1 VIHRD
6 IKPGNILLAS
16 RTEDII
22 LGKSLPDDF
31 EPVLTDF
38 GLVRFIDSTQHT
50 TGSGAIAGTPA
61 YMSPEQARGEL
72 TDGRTDVYSLGIVL
86 YEILAGHLPFEG
98 ETTMGVLMKHINE
111 PPAPV
116 PGLPPAMQNVLDR
129 ALAKDVDDRFQTPAE
144 FGEAFNMAIQGK
156 ADFATLDVLNPKPTR
171 KASKRIFREDKKKR
185 PAWIMPVLAA
195 VLIIAVAT
203 GAMFSGLFQL
213 PFGAASTSTS
223 TATASASLSVPSS
236 SATRTA
242 TSVPPILLGR
252 TGVLQ
257 FQDGS
262 SIADQAVLIADA
274 LLAPPAGSQY
284 EVWLVNGSDRLSL
297 GILTLDGSGR
307 GELKFTDEQGLNLVE
322 NYSGVEVTIEPELDT
337 DIVSSG
343 IVAYSFHHAEEGLA
357 HVRFLLAAY
366 PNTPNQTPLIQ
377 GLYTDIKTIDELG
390 QEMQKASTNGN
401 TERVRLNAEAI
412 QNIIVG
418 DQSPERKDWNADGQ
432 VDDPSDGYGLVLN
445 GRNQGYLRA
454 AFVEADIAVNT
465 PGVSQ
470 QMITS
475 GEGVKLSV
483 QNLAQWTEQL
493 KELLAA
499 ILASPSPSDLT
510 QKVTEAAALT
520 TKMLSGIDADEDG
533 QIEPVAGE
541 GGAEVAYEQ
550 AYRMVDMP
558 LQAVGILNMGTG
570 TPTFIL
576 VVPSVTP
583 VGGGDGST
591 TGSTPQAPGQQRTP
605 KPTNDNKPPPKNTK
619 KPTGNTNTTDN
630 DNNGN
635 NKNGN

>member
-1 VIHRD
+1 
-6 IKPGNILLAS
+6 
-16 RTEDII
+16 
-22 LGKSLPDDF
+22 
-31 EPVLTDF
+31 
-38 GLVRFIDSTQHT
+38 
-50 TGSGAIAGTPA
+50 
-61 YMSPEQARGEL
+61 
-72 TDGRTDVYSLGIVL
+72 
-86 YEILAGHLPFEG
+86 
-98 ETTMGVLMKHINE
+98 
-111 PPAPV
+111 
-116 PGLPPAMQNVLDR
+116 
-129 ALAKDVDDRFQTPAE
+129 
-144 FGEAFNMAIQGK
+144 
-156 ADFATLDVLNPKPTR
+156 
-171 KASKRIFREDKKKR
+171 
-185 PAWIMPVLAA
+185 
-195 VLIIAVAT
+195 
-203 GAMFSGLFQL
+203 
-213 PFGAASTSTS
+213 
-223 TATASASLSVPSS
+223 
-236 SATRTA
+236 
-242 TSVPPILLGR
+242 
-252 TGVLQ
+252 
-257 FQDGS
+257 
-262 SIADQAVLIADA
+262 VLIADA

-284 EVWLVNGSDRLSL
+284 EVWLVNGSGRLSM

-322 NYSGVEVTIEPELDT
+322 NYSGVEVTIEPDPDT
-337 DIVSSG
+337 DAESSG

-390 QEMQKASTNGN
+390 QEMQKASVNGN

-454 AFVEADIAVNT
+454 AFAEADIAVNT

-483 QNLAQWTEQL
+483 QNLALWTEQL
-493 KELLAA
+493 KELLAV
-499 ILASPSPSDLT
+499 ILASPAPSDLT

-558 LQAVGILNMGTG
+558 LLAVGILNMGTG

-576 VVPSVTP
+576 VAPSTTP
-583 VGGGDGST
+583 GGGGGGGST
-591 TGSTPQAPGQQRTP
+591 TGSTQQVPPGQQRTP
-605 KPTNDNKPPPKNTK
+605 KPTKDNPRPTK
-619 KPTGNTNTTDN
+619 KPTGNNNATTDN
-630 DNNGN
+630 NNNGN
-635 NKNGN
+635 DKNGK